1 MIYLDNA
8 ATSFPK
14 PPMVVRAMAGTLQK
28 LGGNPGRSG
37 HALSLCGGRII
48 QHCRELLAE
57 AFDAPAPEN
66 VIFFPSCT
74 EALNTAI
81 RGSMCEGDEVI
92 CSHAEH
98 NAVMR
103 VLKGLEEEGVIRVRT
118 LAPNSLGLIAPEAL
132 AAAVTPRTA
141 LCVICHASNVTGV
154 VQPVQQLSRA
164 LKPYGVPLLVDAAQ
178 TAGILDVSL
187 SALGA
192 DMIAMPGHKGL
203 LGPHGT
209 GVLVLGRG
217 MLPRPLVVGGTGS
230 QSESMIQPKQLPDR
244 YESGTANLPGIA
256 GLLAGARFALSHRE
270 EIEQYEDS
278 LARDLRTRLAALRGV
293 RVLGHPAAPKVGV
306 VSFVPTAMDPGE
318 LCDALAQDGFA
329 LRAGLHCAPSVHQWL
344 GTLHTGA
351 CRASVGIYN
360 TETDVEALAAAVGR
374 LLGPDRA

>member
-8 ATSFPK
+8 ATSWPK

-37 HALSLCGGRII
+37 HSLSLCGGRII
-48 QHCRELLAE
+48 ENCRELLAE
-57 AFDAPAPEN
+57 HFGAPASEN
-66 VIFFPSCT
+66 VIFTSGCT
-74 EALNTAI
+74 EAINLAI
-81 RGSMCEGDEVI
+81 RGMLCEGDEVI

-103 VLKGLEEEGVIRVRT
+103 VLKGLEEEGSIRVRV
-118 LAPNSLGLIAPEAL
+118 LMPNSMGLITPESVQ
-132 AAAVTPRTA
+132 AAVTPKTA

-154 VQPVQQLSRA
+154 IQPVRRIADA

-187 SALGA
+187 RSLGA

-217 MLPRPLVVGGTGS
+217 MFPRPLIAGGTGS
-230 QSESMIQPKQLPDR
+230 QSESMLQPAQLPDR
-244 YESGTANLPGIA
+244 YESGTMNLPGIA
-256 GLLAGARFALSHRE
+256 GLFVGARFALSHRE
-270 EIEQYEDS
+270 QIEDYENQ
-278 LARDLRTRLAALRGV
+278 LAQRLRMRLEGIRGV
-293 RVLGHPAAPKVGV
+293 RVLGHPSAPKVGV
-306 VSFVPTAMDPGE
+306 VSFVPGTMDPGM
-318 LCDALAQDGFA
+318 LADRLSREGFA
-329 LRAGLHCAPSVHQWL
+329 LRAGLHCAPGIHQWM

-360 TETDVEALAAAVGR
+360 TEDDVDQLADAVR
-374 LLGPDRA
+374 RIVANV